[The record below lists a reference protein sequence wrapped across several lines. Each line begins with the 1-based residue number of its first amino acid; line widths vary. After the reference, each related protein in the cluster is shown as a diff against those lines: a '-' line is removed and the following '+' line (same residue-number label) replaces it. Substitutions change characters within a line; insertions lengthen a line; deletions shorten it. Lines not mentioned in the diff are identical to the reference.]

1 MVIVCRARGHRCGS
15 LGVLPLAAAILAV
28 AATGV
33 AAADQRPAEDPVVLS
48 GELGE
53 RVQLI
58 RGWRYH
64 PGDDSAWAAPDLDD
78 AAWAVVSSALPA
90 SQEPPGGW
98 PGIGW
103 FRRRLQ
109 LAEGMPAT
117 ALAIRIEQNG
127 ASEVFLDGRSVAR
140 WGTVSASPQD
150 ERPVYPNDFVGIA
163 LEPGRTHVLAVRY
176 SNSRDNSILKGTRG
190 FGLNLRSVESA
201 AAAYHRWA
209 RQVIQAPIA
218 FAGAFAA
225 LALLHLLL
233 FGFRPTARE
242 HLFFALFAAATVAG
256 LVLEIAIPQATDL
269 VERLQLFR
277 VNVAISVVTVLVGL
291 VLVHLLFGRRPAWTT
306 WLIAGGGAAV
316 VAWVCTW
323 QAFENFAP
331 LEGYSVLA
339 FLEMLRVSV
348 TALLRR
354 EPDAWMVAVAFA
366 LQSVV
371 TIVIG
376 LSRIFGRFIESG
388 LVGTA
393 SMVLVA
399 LAFSVFISRRA
410 ARTARELERRL
421 AEVHALSARALEQ
434 ERRAVREEGE
444 RRLLEAESRR
454 RSAEL
459 EAARRLQLA
468 MLPREAPDVPGFDL
482 AFRML
487 TATEV
492 GGDYVDL
499 RITDGGRTLVAVGDA
514 TSHGLQAGM
523 VVAVAKS
530 LFQGVAADSSPAE
543 VLGRIDAGLQ
553 AMHERHASMAMVVA
567 AIAGDRLE
575 IAAAAMPPVLVRRA
589 ATGAVEEI
597 LLPGVPLGS
606 LANVRYQAQELRAAP
621 GDVVLLV
628 SDGVV
633 EAVDAAGEPFGYE
646 RLATALGAV
655 PGCTA
660 EELVGGLVGAVAAF
674 TGGRPLA
681 DDLTVVALVAR

>member
-1 MVIVCRARGHRCGS
+1 MPIRHRARGPRRGG
-15 LGVLPLAAAILAV
+15 LGALPLAALLAV
-28 AATGV
+28 AAAGV

-48 GELGE
+48 GELDE

-78 AAWAVVSSALPA
+78 TAWAVVSSSLPI

-103 FRRRLQ
+103 FRRRLV

-127 ASEVFLDGRSVAR
+127 ASEVFLDGRRVAS

-176 SNSRDNSILKGTRG
+176 SNSRGNSIMGGARG

-209 RQVIQAPIA
+209 RRITQAPMA

-233 FGFRPTARE
+233 FGFRPAARE
-242 HLFFALFAAATVAG
+242 HLFFALFAAVTVAG
-256 LVLEIAIPQATDL
+256 LVLEIAILQATDL

-277 VNVAISVVTVLVGL
+277 LNVAISVVAVLVGL
-291 VLVHLLFGRRPAWTT
+291 VLVHRLFGRRPAWTT
-306 WLIAGGGAAV
+306 WLIAAGGAAA

-323 QAFENFAP
+323 RAFATFTP
-331 LEGYSVLA
+331 LEAFSVLA
-339 FLEMLRVSV
+339 FLEMLRVSL
-348 TALLRR
+348 TALQRR
-354 EPDAWMVAVAFA
+354 EPDAWMVAGAFA
-366 LQSVV
+366 LLSVV
-371 TIVIG
+371 TIVVG
-376 LSRIFGRFIESG
+376 LSRLLGRPIESS
-388 LVGTA
+388 LISTA
-393 SMVLVA
+393 SMVVVA
-399 LAFSVFISRRA
+399 LAFSAFITRRA
-410 ARTARELERRL
+410 ARTARELEQRL
-421 AEVHALSARALEQ
+421 AEVRELSERALEQ

-468 MLPREAPDVPGFDL
+468 MLPREAPEIPGFDL

-543 VLGRIDAGLQ
+543 VLGHIDAGLQ

-567 AIAGDRLE
+567 AVDGSRLQV
-575 IAAAAMPPVLVRRA
+575 ASAAMPPLLLRRVA
-589 ATGAVEEI
+589 SDTVEEI
-597 LLPGVPLGS
+597 LLPGVPLGTLS
-606 LANVRYQAQELRAAP
+606 GSTYPIQELAVAP
-621 GDVVLLV
+621 GDVVLMV
-628 SDGVV
+628 TDGVV
-633 EAVDAAGEPFGYE
+633 EAVDGGGEPFGYE
-646 RLATALGAV
+646 RLTATVHAARGATAAAIV
-655 PGCTA
+655 DAIIA
-660 EELVGGLVGAVAAF
+660 EVSAF
-674 TGGRPLA
+674 GDGSLLA
-681 DDLTVVALVAR
+681 DDLTALVMIVR

>member
-1 MVIVCRARGHRCGS
+1 MVIVDRARGRRGAS
-15 LGVLPLAAAILAV
+15 LGALPLAVFLAV
-28 AATGV
+28 AATG
-33 AAADQRPAEDPVVLS
+33 AAGADQRPSEDPVVLS
-48 GELGE
+48 GDLSE
-53 RVQLI
+53 RMQLI

-64 PGDDSAWAAPDLDD
+64 PGDDPAWAAPDLDD
-78 AAWAVVSSALPA
+78 AAWTVVPSSLPS

-103 FRRRLQ
+103 FRRRLV

-127 ASEVFLDGRSVAR
+127 ASEVFLDGRLVAR
-140 WGTVSASPQD
+140 WGTVAASPQD
-150 ERPVYPNDFVGIA
+150 ERPLYPNDFVGIA
-163 LEPGRTHVLAVRY
+163 LEPGRSHVLAVRY
-176 SNSRDNSILKGTRG
+176 SNSRGNSIMDGARG
-190 FGLNLRSVESA
+190 FALNLRSVESA
-201 AAAYHRWA
+201 AASYHRWA
-209 RQVIQAPIA
+209 SQLIRAPMA

-233 FGFRPTARE
+233 FGFRPAARE
-242 HLFFALFAAATVAG
+242 HLFFALFAAVTAAG
-256 LVLEIAIPQATDL
+256 LMLEIAIFQATDL

-277 VNVAISVVTVLVGL
+277 VNVAISVVAVLVGL
-291 VLVHLLFGRRPAWTT
+291 VLVHRLFGRRPAWTT
-306 WLIAGGGAAV
+306 WLIAAGGAAA
-316 VAWVCTW
+316 VAWVYTW
-323 QAFENFAP
+323 KAFATLTP
-331 LEGYSVLA
+331 LEAFSVLA

-354 EPDAWMVAVAFA
+354 EPDAWMVAGAFA
-366 LQSVV
+366 LLSVV
-371 TIVIG
+371 TIVVG
-376 LSRIFGRFIESG
+376 LSRLLGRPIESS
-388 LVGTA
+388 LISSA
-393 SMVLVA
+393 SMVVVA
-399 LAFSVFISRRA
+399 LAFSAFITRRA
-410 ARTARELERRL
+410 ARTARELEQRL
-421 AEVHALSARALEQ
+421 TEVRELSERALEQ

-468 MLPREAPDVPGFDL
+468 MLPGEAPEVPGFDL

-499 RITDGGRTLVAVGDA
+499 RTTDGGRTLVAVGDA

-553 AMHERHASMAMVVA
+553 AMHERHASMAMVVVA
-567 AIAGDRLE
+567 VDGHRLQV
-575 IAAAAMPPVLVRRA
+575 ASAAMPPLLLRRA
-589 ATGAVEEI
+589 ASDTVEEI
-597 LLPGVPLGS
+597 LLPGVPLGTLGGS
-606 LANVRYQAQELRAAP
+606 TYPIREVTVAP

-628 SDGVV
+628 TDGVV
-633 EAVDAAGEPFGYE
+633 EAIGADGEPFGYD
-646 RLATALGAV
+646 RVRAFLRRRTTG
-655 PGCTA
+655 TA
-660 EELVGGLVGAVAAF
+660 EAIVDALVAEVTTF
-674 TGGRPLA
+674 ICGRPLT
-681 DDLTVVALVAR
+681 DDLTVVALVTR

>member
-1 MVIVCRARGHRCGS
+1 MPTDHRARGHRRGG
-15 LGVLPLAAAILAV
+15 LGALPLAAVLLAV
-28 AATGV
+28 ATTG
-33 AAADQRPAEDPVVLS
+33 AAADLRPAEDPVVLS

-53 RVQLI
+53 RVQLV

-64 PGDDSAWAAPDLDD
+64 PGDDPSWAGPGLDD
-78 AAWAVVSSALPA
+78 ADWAVVSSALP
-90 SQEPPGGW
+90 SSHEPPGGW
-98 PGIGW
+98 HGIGW
-103 FRRRLQ
+103 FRRRLM

-127 ASEVFLDGRSVAR
+127 ASEVFLDGRLVVR
-140 WGTVSASPQD
+140 WGTVSANPVA

-163 LEPGRTHVLAVRY
+163 LEPGREHVLAVRY
-176 SNSRDNSILKGTRG
+176 SNARGNSIMNGTRG

-209 RQVIQAPIA
+209 RHVIQAPMA

-233 FGFRPTARE
+233 FGFRPAARE

-256 LVLEIAIPQATDL
+256 LMLEIAILQATDL
-269 VERLQLFR
+269 VERLLLFR
-277 VNVAISVVTVLVGL
+277 VNLAISVVAVLVGL

-306 WLIAGGGAAV
+306 WLIAGGGAAA
-316 VAWVCTW
+316 VAWVCSW

-331 LEGYSVLA
+331 LEGYFVLA

-354 EPDAWMVAVAFA
+354 EPDAWMVAGAFTLLSA
-366 LQSVV
+366 V
-371 TIVIG
+371 TIVVG
-376 LSRIFGRFIESG
+376 LSRMVGRPIESS
-388 LVGTA
+388 LIGTA

-421 AEVHALSARALEQ
+421 AEVRELSARALEQ

-468 MLPREAPDVPGFDL
+468 MLPREAPEVPGFDL

-530 LFQGVAADSSPAE
+530 LFQGVPADSSPAE

-553 AMHERHASMAMVVA
+553 ALHERHASMAMVVA
-567 AIAGDRLE
+567 AVDGSRLQV
-575 IAAAAMPPVLVRRA
+575 ASAAMPPLLLRRA
-589 ATGAVEEI
+589 TSDMVEEI
-597 LLPGVPLGS
+597 LLPGVPLGTLGGATYPVRE
-606 LANVRYQAQELRAAP
+606 LAVAP

-628 SDGVV
+628 TDGVV
-633 EAVDAAGEPFGYE
+633 EAVDADGEPFGYE
-646 RLATALGAV
+646 RVRAFLRRHTAATAEAV
-655 PGCTA
+655 VDALVAEVTA
-660 EELVGGLVGAVAAF
+660 F
-674 TGGRPLA
+674 ICGRPLT
-681 DDLTVVALVAR
+681 DDLTVVALVTR

>member
-1 MVIVCRARGHRCGS
+1 MSTDHRTRGRRRGGRGA
-15 LGVLPLAAAILAV
+15 LALAALLAV
-28 AATGV
+28 AAAGA

-78 AAWAVVSSALPA
+78 AAWAVVPSSLPS

-103 FRRRLQ
+103 FRRRLV

-140 WGTVSASPQD
+140 WGTVSANPQD
-150 ERPVYPNDFVGIA
+150 ERPLYPNDFVGIA

-176 SNSRDNSILKGTRG
+176 SNSRGNSIMGGARG
-190 FGLNLRSVESA
+190 FALNLRSVESA
-201 AAAYHRWA
+201 AASYHRWA
-209 RQVIQAPIA
+209 SQLIRAPMA

-233 FGFRPTARE
+233 FGFRPAARE
-242 HLFFALFAAATVAG
+242 HLFFALFAAVTAAG
-256 LVLEIAIPQATDL
+256 LMLEIAIFQATDL

-277 VNVAISVVTVLVGL
+277 VNVAISVVAVLVGL
-291 VLVHLLFGRRPAWTT
+291 VLVHRLFGRRPAWTT
-306 WLIAGGGAAV
+306 WLIAAGGAAA
-316 VAWVCTW
+316 VAWVYTW
-323 QAFENFAP
+323 NAFATVTP
-331 LEGYSVLA
+331 LEAFSVLA

-354 EPDAWMVAVAFA
+354 EPDAWMVAGAFA
-366 LQSVV
+366 LLSVV

-376 LSRIFGRFIESG
+376 LSRLLGRPIESS
-388 LVGTA
+388 LISTA
-393 SMVLVA
+393 SMVVVA
-399 LAFSVFISRRA
+399 LAFSAFITRRA
-410 ARTARELERRL
+410 ARTARELEQRL
-421 AEVHALSARALEQ
+421 AEVRELSARALEQ

-468 MLPREAPDVPGFDL
+468 MLPRSAPAVPGFDL
-482 AFRML
+482 AYRML

-499 RITDGGRTLVAVGDA
+499 RITDAGRTLVAVGDA

-530 LFQGVAADSSPAE
+530 LFQGVAPDSSPAE
-543 VLGRIDAGLQ
+543 VLQRVDAGLQ

-567 AIAGDRLE
+567 AIEGRRIE
-575 IAAAAMPPVLVRRA
+575 VAAAAMPPVLIRRA
-589 ATGAVEEI
+589 ASGTVEEVM
-597 LLPGVPLGS
+597 LPGVPLGS
-606 LANVRYQAQELRAAP
+606 LANARYQAQELRLAA
-621 GDVVLLV
+621 GDIVLLV

-646 RLATALGAV
+646 RLAAALAASPDG
-655 PGCTA
+655 TA
-660 EELVGGLVGAVAAF
+660 EELVGGLVGAVAGF

-681 DDLTVVALVAR
+681 DDLTVVALLAR

>member
-1 MVIVCRARGHRCGS
+1 MSTDHRTRGRRRGGRGA
-15 LGVLPLAAAILAV
+15 LALAALLAV
-28 AATGV
+28 AAAGA

-78 AAWAVVSSALPA
+78 AAWAVVPSSLPS

-103 FRRRLQ
+103 FRRRLV

-140 WGTVSASPQD
+140 WGTVSADPVA

-176 SNSRDNSILKGTRG
+176 SNSRGNSIMGGARG
-190 FGLNLRSVESA
+190 FALNLRSVESA
-201 AAAYHRWA
+201 AASYHRWA
-209 RQVIQAPIA
+209 SQLIRAPMA

-233 FGFRPTARE
+233 FGFRPAARE
-242 HLFFALFAAATVAG
+242 HLFFALFAAVTAAG
-256 LVLEIAIPQATDL
+256 LMLEIAIFQATDL

-277 VNVAISVVTVLVGL
+277 VNVAISVVAVLVGL
-291 VLVHLLFGRRPAWTT
+291 VLVHRLFGRRPAWTT
-306 WLIAGGGAAV
+306 WLIAAGGAAA
-316 VAWVCTW
+316 VAWVYTW
-323 QAFENFAP
+323 NAFATVTP
-331 LEGYSVLA
+331 LEAFSVLA

-354 EPDAWMVAVAFA
+354 EPDAWMVAGAFA
-366 LQSVV
+366 LLSVV

-376 LSRIFGRFIESG
+376 LSRLLGRPIESS
-388 LVGTA
+388 LISTA
-393 SMVLVA
+393 SMVVVA
-399 LAFSVFISRRA
+399 LAFSAFITRRA
-410 ARTARELERRL
+410 ARTARELEQRL
-421 AEVHALSARALEQ
+421 AEVRELSARALEQ

-468 MLPREAPDVPGFDL
+468 MLPRSAPAVPGFDL
-482 AFRML
+482 AYRML

-499 RITDGGRTLVAVGDA
+499 RITDAGRTLVAVGDA

-530 LFQGVAADSSPAE
+530 LFQGVAPDSSPAE
-543 VLGRIDAGLQ
+543 VLQRVDAGLQ

-567 AIAGDRLE
+567 AIEGRRIE
-575 IAAAAMPPVLVRRA
+575 VAAAAMPPVLIRRA
-589 ATGAVEEI
+589 ASGTVEEVM
-597 LLPGVPLGS
+597 LPGVPLGS
-606 LANVRYQAQELRAAP
+606 LANARYQAQELRLAA
-621 GDVVLLV
+621 GDIVLLV

-646 RLATALGAV
+646 RLAAALAAAPDG
-655 PGCTA
+655 TA
-660 EELVGGLVGAVAAF
+660 EELVGGLVGAVAGF

-681 DDLTVVALVAR
+681 DDLTVVALLAR

>member
-1 MVIVCRARGHRCGS
+1 MSTDHRTRGRRRGGRGA
-15 LGVLPLAAAILAV
+15 LALAALLAV
-28 AATGV
+28 AAAGA

-78 AAWAVVSSALPA
+78 AAWAVVPSSLPS

-103 FRRRLQ
+103 FRRRLV

-140 WGTVSASPQD
+140 WGTVSANPQD

-176 SNSRDNSILKGTRG
+176 SNSRGNSIMGGARG
-190 FGLNLRSVESA
+190 FALNLRSVESA
-201 AAAYHRWA
+201 AASYHRWA
-209 RQVIQAPIA
+209 SQLIRAPMA

-233 FGFRPTARE
+233 FGFRPAARE
-242 HLFFALFAAATVAG
+242 HLFFALFAAVTAAG
-256 LVLEIAIPQATDL
+256 LMLEIAIFQATDL

-277 VNVAISVVTVLVGL
+277 VNVAISVVAVLVGL
-291 VLVHLLFGRRPAWTT
+291 VLVHRLFGRRPAWTT
-306 WLIAGGGAAV
+306 WLIAAGGAAA
-316 VAWVCTW
+316 VAWVYTW
-323 QAFENFAP
+323 NAFATVTP
-331 LEGYSVLA
+331 LEAFSVLA

-354 EPDAWMVAVAFA
+354 EPDAWMVAGAFA
-366 LQSVV
+366 LLSVV

-376 LSRIFGRFIESG
+376 LSRLLGRPIESS
-388 LVGTA
+388 LISTA
-393 SMVLVA
+393 SMVVVA
-399 LAFSVFISRRA
+399 LAFSAFITRRA
-410 ARTARELERRL
+410 ARTARELEQRL
-421 AEVHALSARALEQ
+421 AEVRELSARALEQ

-468 MLPREAPDVPGFDL
+468 MLPRSAPAVPGFDL
-482 AFRML
+482 AYRML

-499 RITDGGRTLVAVGDA
+499 RITDAGRTLVAVGDA

-530 LFQGVAADSSPAE
+530 LFQGVAPDSSPAE
-543 VLGRIDAGLQ
+543 VLQRVDAGLQ

-567 AIAGDRLE
+567 AIEGRRIE
-575 IAAAAMPPVLVRRA
+575 VAAAAMPPVLIRRA
-589 ATGAVEEI
+589 ASGTVEEVM
-597 LLPGVPLGS
+597 LPGVPLGS
-606 LANVRYQAQELRAAP
+606 LANARYQAQELRLAA
-621 GDVVLLV
+621 GDIVLLV

-646 RLATALGAV
+646 RLAAALAAAPDG
-655 PGCTA
+655 TA
-660 EELVGGLVGAVAAF
+660 EELVGGLVGAVAGF

-681 DDLTVVALVAR
+681 DDLTVVALLAR